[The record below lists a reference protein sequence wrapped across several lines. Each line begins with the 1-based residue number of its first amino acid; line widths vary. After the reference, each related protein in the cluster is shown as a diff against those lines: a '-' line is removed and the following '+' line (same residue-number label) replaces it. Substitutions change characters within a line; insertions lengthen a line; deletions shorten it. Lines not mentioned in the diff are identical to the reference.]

1 MPTSSS
7 NTPRPSSSKKGASDK
22 TSNKGMPVSEPTLS
36 RRPDENPTSE
46 KPKEEK

>member
-7 NTPRPSSSKKGASDK
+7 NTPRPSSSKSASDK
-22 TSNKGMPVSEPTLS
+22 TPNKGMPVTEPTLS